1 MKEKNNFTRY
11 RVLLT
16 LLLCLFTITAN
27 LKAQGVDAV
36 FLLDNSGSI
45 DASEWTNMSNSTKT
59 LIDDVLQ
66 CNPSNRVAV
75 VNYSS
80 TYNTSDAHLYIESE
94 FTNNATT
101 AKSFVRRGGY
111 YTAMG
116 HQTLT
121 YGAAEILKNA
131 LDGSVNASV
140 LSPQKTL
147 TKTPNNRLVIFVFT
161 DGTSADTKNY
171 TGIGG
176 DFDIYNNLKILNG
189 ATFVVLQAPSS
200 STATAAELAASRS
213 TSAAVASVGG
223 TYTGSIDPNPGDP
236 QGSGTKPRKMI
247 FSSTFNVSTLDLN
260 TVAEGICKSCA
271 PVVSISAVTPPTQ
284 NVCLNGTP
292 QTLVASASGTGTL
305 SYQWYSNT
313 TNSNIGGTLI
323 SGATSSTYNPPT
335 SVAGTKYYYVVV
347 KDSYCEGTTTSSV
360 LTVTTSNSP
369 CFSCNSNM
377 YLSTISSGSTTLYT
391 VDTSVSPFTY
401 SSIGAAAIAYN
412 GIGLNPLDGR
422 MYAMQ
427 QSSNNLRV
435 VNTDGSTT
443 NLGAVTGLPS
453 ANYFGGEI
461 DNSGNYYVIANI
473 AAGTSTLYKI
483 NLITQTAS
491 AISLKYA
498 NNTTATLYLPDMG
511 YSITTGL
518 LYGVHGITGQLVT
531 INPTTGIVTP
541 VGSPSGAGQNFGAMY
556 TSSTGEVF
564 GIRNIGGF
572 YQFNLTTGE
581 RVLISDATPST
592 GNDGAHCV
600 TMPITFTT
608 DLRIEKTDNTLTYV
622 PGSSTTYTVVVS
634 NQGLYGVVD
643 ALVKD
648 AVPAGI
654 PAANVSY
661 TAVASSGSTTTVL
674 GTQTGAINDLVGL
687 PAGGSVTYTITVNI
701 PIDFTGDL
709 VNTASVTAPAN
720 ITDSNPSNNAQTDTD
735 SSSACFKPAQTTGTV
750 LETQHGITSLN
761 RAGNTASGSNWP
773 MVRKGAWTALES
785 KTKGLVV
792 NRLTTAQI
800 ASIPSS
806 NLVEGMVVYNT
817 TLNCLQV
824 NTTGTPSGWSCMS
837 TPTCPSN

>member
-1 MKEKNNFTRY
+1 MKLKNDELKLKVMPLVYF
-11 RVLLT
+11 LLMT
-16 LLLCLFTITAN
+16 LTGFVKGQTCSGGTAN
-27 LKAQGVDAV
+27 IPANGTTLINGITVTSVSTGFVTTFSGIYANDCNSAISTSANA
-36 FLLDNSGSI
+36 LLVGNNNWSPNADDGPWSTVLTFSKPVNDIVIVIAATGATINEKFYFTSNGGAISIASTTNCYTTISGNSIFSGAGAPAGTPGAGGGGI
-45 DASEWTNMSNSTKT
+45 FRLTAPAPFTTLNMSGLGGSYGS
-59 LIDDVLQ
+59 LLGI
-66 CNPSNRVAV
+66 CA
-75 VNYSS
+75 
-80 TYNTSDAHLYIESE
+80 ES
-94 FTNNATT
+94 
-101 AKSFVRRGGY
+101 
-111 YTAMG
+111 
-116 HQTLT
+116 
-121 YGAAEILKNA
+121 I
-131 LDGSVNASV
+131 
-140 LSPQKTL
+140 
-147 TKTPNNRLVIFVFT
+147 I
-161 DGTSADTKNY
+161 
-171 TGIGG
+171 
-176 DFDIYNNLKILNG
+176 
-189 ATFVVLQAPSS
+189 SS
-200 STATAAELAASRS
+200 STSF
-213 TSAAVASVGG
+213 G
-223 TYTGSIDPNPGDP
+223 
-236 QGSGTKPRKMI
+236 
-247 FSSTFNVSTLDLN
+247 
-260 TVAEGICKSCA
+260 C
-271 PVVSISAVTPPTQ
+271 
-284 NVCLNGTP
+284 
-292 QTLVASASGTGTL
+292 
-305 SYQWYSNT
+305 SN
-313 TNSNIGGTLI
+313 
-323 SGATSSTYNPPT
+323 
-335 SVAGTKYYYVVV
+335 
-347 KDSYCEGTTTSSV
+347 
-360 LTVTTSNSP
+360 
-369 CFSCNSNM
+369 NM
-377 YLSTISSGSTTLYT
+377 YLSQTPMSSSSTTLYT
-391 VDTSVSPFTY
+391 IDTSTNPFTY
-401 SSIGAAAIAYN
+401 PSIGTAAIAYN

-453 ANYFGGEI
+453 ASYFGGEI

-483 NLITQTAS
+483 NLSTKTAS

-518 LYGVHGITGQLVT
+518 LYGVNGFTNSGTTRQLVS
-531 INPTTGIVTP
+531 INPNTGVVTNI
-541 VGSPSGAGQNFGAMY
+541 GGTYNESHYGAMY

-564 GIRNIGGF
+564 GIRNDGGF

-581 RVLISDATPST
+581 RILISDATPSS

-608 DLRIEKTDNTLTYV
+608 DLQVTKTDNTLTYV

-661 TAVASSGSTTTVL
+661 TAVATSGSTTTVS

-709 VNTASVTAPAN
+709 FNIASVTAPAN
-720 ITDSNPSNNAQTDTD
+720 ITDLDQANNIATDTD
-735 SSSACFKPAQTTGTV
+735 SSSACFKPATTTGTV

-806 NLVEGMVVYNT
+806 NLVEGMIVYNI